1 MFNAQFTYYR
11 DAVLCLSG
19 SFPFFLVASL
29 FCLSARV
36 SHYCLPVLLASKD
49 FQLSKMASTVP
60 DIPPNPVEAT
70 YLLLISSVSASKTHF
85 VTLIFYGST
94 ATPTMTCVCV
104 CVSVCITRQ
113 ILVLANLLARLS
125 ATQWWRR
132 QGRRMVHFIR
142 FQGDFSGCCPFSV
155 LPTQWKL
162 NRYLI
167 FYDLATLSTSTRW
180 LCWLQRFPFA

>member
-1 MFNAQFTYYR
+1 MPFWF
-11 DAVLCLSG
+11 LSL
-19 SFPFFLVASL
+19 FLVASL

-60 DIPPNPVEAT
+60 DIPLNPVEAT

-85 VTLIFYGST
+85 VTLIFYGPQCHT
-94 ATPTMTCVCV
+94 HYDMCVRLCECVCF
-104 CVSVCITRQ
+104 TRQ

-167 FYDLATLSTSTRW
+167 FYDFATLSPSTRW